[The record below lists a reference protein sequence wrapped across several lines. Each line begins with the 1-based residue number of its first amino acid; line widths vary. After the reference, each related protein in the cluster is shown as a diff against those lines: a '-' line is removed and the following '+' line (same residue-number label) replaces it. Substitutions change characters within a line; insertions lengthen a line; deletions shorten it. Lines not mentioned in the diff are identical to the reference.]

1 MLTTLTTATSTG
13 RQAAPQVHEMQR
25 EVSRYR
31 ILRLILSRDD
41 RRFYCIG
48 TTIASHKL
56 LLFTIEVPT
65 TAGDELAVREL
76 AQLGDLGYDDEFTAR
91 LAERTSAPT
100 TRHQGGGD
108 EGDQNDDDDDSG
120 TYLLV
125 AALVGRGRRAIY
137 RVPIEDDSRQN
148 GTSRGR
154 HDMRTSSG
162 RRAFAARTGGGTG
175 LGLIA

>member
-1 MLTTLTTATSTG
+1 
-13 RQAAPQVHEMQR
+13 MQR

-48 TTIASHKL
+48 TTVASHKL

-65 TAGDELAVREL
+65 TAGDELVVREL
-76 AQLGDLGYDDEFTAR
+76 AQLGDLGYDDEFTAQ

-100 TRHQGGGD
+100 TRHQDVSD
-108 EGDQNDDDDDSG
+108 EDNHDDDNDNDDDDDDDDSG

-137 RVPIEDDSRQN
+137 RVPIENNSRQN
-148 GTSRGR
+148 VTSQRRQG
-154 HDMRTSSG
+154 MRTGSG
-162 RRAFAARTGGGTG
+162 RRAHAARVGGGAG
-175 LGLIA
+175 LGLIT